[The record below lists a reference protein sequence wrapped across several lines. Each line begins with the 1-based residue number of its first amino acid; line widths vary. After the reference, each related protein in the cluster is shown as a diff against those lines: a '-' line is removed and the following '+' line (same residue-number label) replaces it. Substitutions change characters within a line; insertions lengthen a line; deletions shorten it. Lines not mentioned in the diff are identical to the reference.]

1 MEKTIRVL
9 SLEDLPYMK
18 AMQTGIEDDYV
29 TRIFERLV
37 TTDQNRLFGLFLN
50 DHLASVCGYSIFAK
64 HYAMLGRIRS
74 DIRYRGKDLATMLTS
89 QVMDEAFKLPDIHWV
104 GANTQ
109 EKNLPARR
117 VLEKLGLSPQAVI
130 YGATTKDVS
139 WLESGSAGWNE
150 MVDVKRKK
158 QWVHDLYVKNGAV
171 FPYECYYPFPASPE
185 LFAEDELE
193 TWSFFEN
200 ADATRV
206 VIAKRDIKKYHYL
219 HAIYPWEDLMD
230 QPGLWETIASA
241 HKKLCRAVG
250 EDALI
255 WMDFT
260 KEQAQSLPENH
271 QFDLPSPW
279 MLYGTRRP
287 KAEKGA

>member
-9 SLEDLPYMK
+9 GLEDLPYME

-37 TTDQNRLFGLFLN
+37 TTDQDRLFGLFL
-50 DHLASVCGYSIFAK
+50 DDQLASVCGYSIFAK
-64 HYAMLGRIRS
+64 HYAILGRIRS
-74 DIRYRGKDLATMLTS
+74 DIRYRGKDLATALTS
-89 QVMDEAFKLPDIHWV
+89 QVMDEAFKLPDIQWV

-109 EKNLPARR
+109 EENLPARR
-117 VLEKLGLSPQAVI
+117 VLEKLGLSPQVVI
-130 YGATTKDVS
+130 YGAIAKDVS
-139 WLESGSAGWNE
+139 PLENGSLAWNKLS
-150 MVDVKRKK
+150 DLKRKK
-158 QWVHDLYVKNGAV
+158 QWVYDLYVKNGSV
-171 FPYECYYPFPASPE
+171 FPYECYYLLPASPE

-193 TWSFFEN
+193 TWSFFESE
-200 ADATRV
+200 DATRV
-206 VIAKRDIKKYHYL
+206 VIVKRDIKTAHYL

-241 HKKLCRAVG
+241 YKELCREVG

-260 KEQAQSLPENH
+260 KEQALSLPENH

-279 MLYGTRRP
+279 MLYGTGRT